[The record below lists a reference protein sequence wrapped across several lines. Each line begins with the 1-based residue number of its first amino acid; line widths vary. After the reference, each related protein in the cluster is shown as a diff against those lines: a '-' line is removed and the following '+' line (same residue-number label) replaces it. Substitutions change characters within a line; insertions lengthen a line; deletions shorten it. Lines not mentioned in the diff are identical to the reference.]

1 MNGLKIYLAGKMTG
15 LSYEDMQSWRFEFEN
30 RVNKYVKASDIT
42 YRVNV
47 FNPCDYYNT
56 VTDKFK
62 TDREVMEFDIYNL
75 KKSDMVVVN
84 LNSQDSIGTA
94 MEIAIARDNGIPI
107 IALCEHEDELHSWLR
122 ESCMRICEDM
132 DELIEYVTDYFVF
145 SLLV

>member
-107 IALCEHEDELHSWLR
+107 ISLCEHEDELHSWLR